1 MTEFAVVGKR
11 FPRTDA
17 AEKGSG
23 EARFSADIQL
33 KGMLC
38 GGILRSPQAHARI
51 RSIDPSR
58 ALALPGVRAVITAA
72 DVSSERI
79 GFSVNDEPLLAQDQV
94 VYVGDRVAAVA
105 ATDPT
110 TVAEALEAIRV
121 DYEPLPVL
129 LDPEAAMA
137 PGAPL
142 IHEDLSRFK
151 PVWNAIRGGNVAA
164 EVRVNKGD
172 AEKALAEADLVL
184 EGTFRTPIVH
194 QAYLEPYAS
203 VASVDAT
210 GKLTIWI
217 ASQSPFGTR
226 NEVAHLLHLPQTRV
240 RCISTHVGGGFGGKE
255 GAFEAAL
262 CASLSLRTGR
272 PVRMV
277 IPREED
283 FATGRPR
290 HSSLVHLRIGLKKDG
305 TLTAGQARVIVASG
319 GYTGFSAHVTSAI
332 SRLLFFAYRVPN
344 LRINGYAV
352 YTNTMPRG
360 AMRAPGGPQAAFAI
374 ESLMDEAARRLDM
387 DPVELRLKNG
397 VADGDTSPTGQ
408 VFEQIALGQTLE
420 RARQHLQRRHDGNG
434 RRVGV
439 GLAVGGW
446 HTGGMVGGCQ
456 VRVNQDGTIGVAT
469 GAVDIG
475 QGSTTVIA
483 QIVAEELG
491 VAMEDVHV
499 VAADTETTPFDT
511 LTAGSSVTFRM
522 GNASLR
528 AAREAKEQLLRI
540 AGEKL
545 EANPGDLEFRERRI
559 WVRGSPERSIGFA
572 EVARLTHSLG
582 DGPVLGRGSFVG
594 RPAAYDPGIAEGF
607 TADGVIGPCFAT
619 QIAEVAVDEET
630 GVVQVLNVANAQD
643 VGRVINPLALEG
655 QFEGG
660 ITMGVGQALT
670 EALVYGPEG
679 RVLNPSFLDYK
690 LATALDAPLVA
701 TDPVEEPH
709 SDGPFGAKGIGE
721 LCLIPTAA
729 AIANAVYDAVGVR
742 IRELPITPDR
752 VRAALRQKQ
761 AGG

>member
-1 MTEFAVVGKR
+1 MTEFAVVGQR

-23 EARFSADIQL
+23 EARFSGDIL
-33 KGMLC
+33 LRGLLY
-38 GGILRSPQAHARI
+38 GAILRSPQAHARI
-51 RSIDPSR
+51 RSIDVSA
-58 ALALPGVRAVITAA
+58 ALALPGVAAVMTAN
-72 DVSSERI
+72 DLSSERI
-79 GFSVNDEPLLAQDQV
+79 GFSVHDEPMLAQDKIL
-94 VYVGDRVAAVA
+94 YVGDRVAAVA
-105 ATDPT
+105 AADPAT
-110 TVAEALEAIRV
+110 LAEALEAIQV

-129 LDPEAAMA
+129 LDPERAME

-151 PVWNAIRGGNVAA
+151 AVWNVIRGGNVAA
-164 EVRVNKGD
+164 EVRIHKGD

-184 EGTFRTPIVH
+184 EGTFRTPVVH
-194 QAYLEPYAS
+194 QAYLEPYAT
-203 VASVDAT
+203 VASVEAT
-210 GKLTIWI
+210 GKLTIWT

-226 NEVAHLLHLPQTRV
+226 NEVAHLLHLPQTMV

-262 CASLSLRTGR
+262 CAALSLRTGR

-290 HSSLVHLRIGLKKDG
+290 HASVVHLRIGLKNDG
-305 TLTAGQARVIVASG
+305 TLIAGQGRVIVASG

-344 LRINGYAV
+344 VHVNGYAV
-352 YTNTMPRG
+352 YTNAMPRG

-374 ESLMDEAARRLDM
+374 ESMLDEAAHRLGM
-387 DPVELRLKNG
+387 NPLELRVKNS
-397 VADGDTSPTGQ
+397 VADGATSPTGQ
-408 VFEQIALGQTLE
+408 VYEQIALRQTLE
-420 RARQHLQRRHDGNG
+420 RARQHLAQRSHFAPSAGGGLRTQDSGPGTRPDG

-475 QGSTTVIA
+475 QGSTTLIA
-483 QIVAEELG
+483 QMVAEEMG
-491 VAMEDVHV
+491 VAFEDVHV
-499 VAADTETTPFDT
+499 VAADTDATPFDT

-528 AAREAKEQLLRI
+528 AAREAKEQLVRI

-545 EANPGDLEFRERRI
+545 EANPQDLEFRDRRI

-594 RPAAYDPGIAEGF
+594 RPPAYDLGIAEGF
-607 TADGVIGPCFAT
+607 TAGGVIGPCFAT

-679 RVLNPSFLDYK
+679 RVLNPSFLD
-690 LATALDAPLVA
+690 
-701 TDPVEEPH
+701 
-709 SDGPFGAKGIGE
+709 
-721 LCLIPTAA
+721 
-729 AIANAVYDAVGVR
+729 
-742 IRELPITPDR
+742 
-752 VRAALRQKQ
+752 
-761 AGG
+761 